1 MSQLRNVST
10 PPRFDWVRTVLHAAG
25 QLPQLLTAL
34 EPMEALPGVEAMT
47 PDFLRANRIVGIIW
61 DLDGTLTAHGA
72 SEIHPRVKA
81 NVTHLLQI
89 EELQNV
95 VLSNARSP
103 RLRTLSASLPGI
115 PFVKGYQADRNL
127 TFRIFQDG
135 EESWTSGVE
144 CETAAVRKPDSRLV
158 EFAVRQTGV
167 TSRDR
172 IAFVGDQHF
181 TDIAP
186 ANLAGLLSVKV
197 PTLEPASFPL
207 PVRALQ
213 LAERAVSAVVT
224 SLTRRSGRARSHSKP

>member
-1 MSQLRNVST
+1 VT
-10 PPRFDWVRTVLHAAG
+10 PPRLDWVRTVLHAAG

-34 EPMEALPGVEAMT
+34 EPMEELPGVEAIT
-47 PDFLRANRIVGIIW
+47 PKFLRENQIEGIIW

-72 SEIHPRVKA
+72 SEIHPGVHATVRQ
-81 NVTHLLQI
+81 LLQI
-89 EELQNV
+89 VELQNV

-103 RLRTLSASLPGI
+103 RLRALSACLPGI
-115 PFVKGYQADRNL
+115 PFVKGYQAGRNL

-135 EESWTSGVE
+135 EESWTGGVRRE
-144 CETAAVRKPDSRLV
+144 AAAVRKPDQRLV
-158 EFAVRQTGV
+158 EFAIEKTGV

-172 IAFVGDQHF
+172 IALVGDQHL

-213 LAERAVSAVVT
+213 LAEQAVCAGAT
-224 SLTRRSGRARSHSKP
+224 RLTRRPGRSRSHSKP